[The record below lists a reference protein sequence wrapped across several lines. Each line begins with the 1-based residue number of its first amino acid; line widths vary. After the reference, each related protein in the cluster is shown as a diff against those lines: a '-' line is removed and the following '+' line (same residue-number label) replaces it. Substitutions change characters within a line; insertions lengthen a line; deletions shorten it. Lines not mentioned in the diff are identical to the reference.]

1 MRNFIAKH
9 SQCIARLLCIPTAG
23 IDDSLYTDRARK
35 SHPLR
40 ACTYALTYSSSLY
53 QSMHPPKIS
62 PPGPIT
68 GPDWRAVSQRPCI
81 HPTGPAFSRSAGA
94 SAHIAPAVQQH
105 ITPAP
110 QRACGPVCTH
120 IDTPA
125 PLTHTHV
132 NRSTEKQY
140 STAHQTPPSRLIPL
154 GGSAPALRM
163 CVARARARPGPRSGE
178 RTDGRAAR
186 RGASGRARP

>member
-1 MRNFIAKH
+1 MH
-9 SQCIARLLCIPTAG
+9 
-23 IDDSLYTDRARK
+23 
-35 SHPLR
+35 LR
-40 ACTYALTYSSSLY
+40 AYILIFIVSINT
-53 QSMHPPKIS
+53 PPKIS

-68 GPDWRAVSQRPCI
+68 GPDWRA
-81 HPTGPAFSRSAGA
+81 RSVNVHA
-94 SAHIAPAVQQH
+94 SIP
-105 ITPAP
+105 PAP
-110 QRACGPVCTH
+110 LSRAAQAPQHTSPRRCSSTSHQLHSVRAVPYVRH

-154 GGSAPALRM
+154 GGSAPSLRL
-163 CVARARARPGPRSGE
+163 CVHSSRARARVRGE

-186 RGASGRARP
+186 RGASGRPPRP